1 LLNQHSADEV
11 GGGDRSRKGHAWE
24 NFCFLL
30 ASGGL
35 GAAKVE
41 TVELLGFLLSWP
53 MAFFAAS
60 VIALVLMVAVIVM
73 AMIG

>member
-1 LLNQHSADEV
+1 
-11 GGGDRSRKGHAWE
+11 
-24 NFCFLL
+24 
-30 ASGGL
+30 
-35 GAAKVE
+35 
-41 TVELLGFLLSWP
+41 VELLGFLLSWP